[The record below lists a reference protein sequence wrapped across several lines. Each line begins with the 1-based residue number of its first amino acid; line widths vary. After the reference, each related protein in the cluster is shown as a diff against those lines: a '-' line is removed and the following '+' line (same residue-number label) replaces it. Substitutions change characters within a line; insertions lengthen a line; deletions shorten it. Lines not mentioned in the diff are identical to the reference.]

1 MKDNMIDR
9 SMAEEIL
16 LRYAEETANC
26 GEERT
31 ADGITLAADF
41 LKNVPAIT
49 YREKV
54 IEELRYN
61 YECAEVKAE
70 SQDDEKL
77 KLYWKGKMRG
87 YEHAIDIIEKA
98 VITDAP

>member
-16 LRYAEETANC
+16 LRYAEETNNC

-31 ADGITLAADF
+31 AYGITLAADF
-41 LKNVPAIT
+41 LKNVPGIN

-54 IEELRYN
+54 IEELKYN
-61 YECAEVKAE
+61 RECAEIKAE
-70 SQDDEKL
+70 SQDDERL

-87 YEHAIDIIEKA
+87 YEHAVEIAKKA
-98 VITDAP
+98 VITDAS